1 MKYDLLAPI
10 HYAMKEQALSERVL
24 AHRVGLSRSTLRRV
38 MNADGVENTTLRSL
52 EKLASHLGHSLSIT
66 FSNAGGSSEHSVAG
80 TGVNI
85 KRDGFSSWKVHLMNM
100 VDEFRRHRNPLL
112 LVLPPPLGLDK
123 KMEALLA
130 STVCHLCDES
140 KMRAPKWAGGELF
153 FTQALVCFRDGIPQ
167 GDESAR
173 IPPALQEEQHFRSRQ
188 FFGQGLR

>member
-140 KMRAPKWAGGELF
+140 KMRAPKWAG
-153 FTQALVCFRDGIPQ
+153 
-167 GDESAR
+167 ESYFLPRPWFVSGMESLKAMSLLES
-173 IPPALQEEQHFRSRQ
+173 PLHFRKNNIFVLGNFLDRV
-188 FFGQGLR
+188 